1 MLRRFL
7 LLLAAG
13 LGLLPLA
20 LQAQREKLPPED
32 LAWVEQ
38 NFPNAKKSNTGIRYD
53 ILESGSGEKAKPGD
67 MVSVLYVGRLLNGQT
82 FDQVNDREKPF
93 RFRLGRGHVIQ
104 GWDQILQL
112 MRPGDKWIVIIPS
125 ELAYGSRGTGRIPR
139 DATLVFMMELLAAG
153 PN

>member
-38 NFPNAKKSNTGIRYD
+38 NFPNAKKTNTGIRYD
-53 ILESGSGEKAKPGD
+53 ILASGSGEKAKSGD

-104 GWDQILQL
+104 GWDQVLQL
-112 MRPGDKWIVIIPS
+112 MRPGDKWVVIIPS

-139 DATLVFMMELLAAG
+139 DATLVFMMELLATG

>member
-7 LLLAAG
+7 FLLAAG

-38 NFPNAKKSNTGIRYD
+38 NFPNAKKTNTGIRYD
-53 ILESGSGEKAKPGD
+53 ILESGSGEKAKAGD

-104 GWDQILQL
+104 GWDQVLQL
-112 MRPGDKWIVIIPS
+112 MRPGDKWVVIIPS

-139 DATLVFMMELLAAG
+139 DATLVFMMELLATG

>member
-38 NFPNAKKSNTGIRYD
+38 NFPNAKKTNTGIRYD
-53 ILESGSGEKAKPGD
+53 ILESGTGEKTKPGD

-93 RFRLGRGHVIQ
+93 RFRVGRGHVIQ

-112 MRPGDKWIVIIPS
+112 MRPGDKWVVIIPS
-125 ELAYGSRGTGRIPR
+125 ELAYGSRGTGRVPR
-139 DATLVFMMELLAAG
+139 DATLVFMMELLAVG
-153 PN
+153 PE

>member
-1 MLRRFL
+1 MFRRFL
-7 LLLAAG
+7 FLVAS

-20 LQAQREKLPPED
+20 LHAQREKLPPED

-38 NFPNAKKSNTGIRYD
+38 NYPNAKKSNTGIRYEV
-53 ILESGSGEKAKPGD
+53 IASGSGETAKAGD
-67 MVSVLYVGRLLNGQT
+67 MVSVLYVGRLLSGQT

-112 MRPGDKWIVIIPS
+112 MRPGDKWVVIIPS
-125 ELAYGSRGTGRIPR
+125 SLAYGSRGSGNIPR
-139 DATLVFMMELLAAG
+139 DATLVFMIELLAAG

>member
-1 MLRRFL
+1 MLRRLSF
-7 LLLAAG
+7 LLAAG

-38 NFPNAKKSNTGIRYD
+38 NFPNAKKTNTGIRYD
-53 ILESGSGEKAKPGD
+53 ILESGTGEKAKPGD

-93 RFRLGRGHVIQ
+93 RFRVGRGHVIQ

-112 MRPGDKWIVIIPS
+112 MRPGDKWVVIIPS
-125 ELAYGSRGTGRIPR
+125 ELAYGSRGTGRVPR
-139 DATLVFMMELLAAG
+139 DATLVFMMELLAVG
-153 PN
+153 PE